1 MQFVPR
7 VLRRGAVLLLA
18 PLLGVALIACLGGGE
33 DLEPVDL
40 HDEVM
45 EALRTDEVSHL
56 RYTFQEASGQPVE
69 QYELWIDWEHER
81 LRQERKFPE
90 RPLIV
95 RVVDGGRVVET
106 DRAPRALEAESFEDA
121 AIAGTH
127 LFRWLRFDESVFREP
142 LSRLESDD
150 DEIERFGWAIEYQ
163 DSDSGVCG
171 IITLELEADS
181 SLPRRSFAEACPELG
196 KADGLGYIT
205 EYELMEVLPR
215 AGLPPSTFELSSV
228 SPTSPA
234 PVAPPAGPPAGTP
247 TPSPTPS
254 SGVTTRPPFVLPPPE
269 PGPLPRV
276 ATWGAWLVDIDGGAA
291 TLLSEERAG
300 QLVLETSFDEDG
312 LPVVRFSDR
321 NESWNV
327 RFDLDGNEL
336 GVQAPVFGCEQL
348 DEDTVAVE
356 WSAGEFRKFE
366 GVTCGRRSPDGW
378 LMTYRL
384 DAGDVEVE
392 GRFTVP
398 TWDQWLIDLV
408 SGERTLLREGMRHC
422 GGCDT
427 GYGEQWSPSGA
438 YVVLPELLWPGEV
451 YLADVET
458 GEIRLISFV
467 EPATYRRYRPLWAPD
482 GDRLVYPAA
491 DGGTVYEDLEA
502 GTRVELDLAW
512 PAAFDPS
519 GRYLYSPAW
528 WLREVAQ
535 AAETTVFDTVTGEI
549 AGIRAGDARVDLVL
563 GASNIPVAGLGEGGG
578 AGFAAALEGVEGCAG
593 TTVYAADGTNLL
605 CVPNATSATFSP
617 DGRRVALAV
626 RHATEVPLDASNPWL
641 PGRFAVVVVDVETGA
656 ARIVA
661 DDLYSSS
668 APGIVWNEAGTH
680 LLLRWPGVLGV

>member
-1 MQFVPR
+1 
-7 VLRRGAVLLLA
+7 LLLA
-18 PLLGVALIACLGGGE
+18 PLLGVALIACLGGGG
-33 DLEPVDL
+33 DLEPVGL

-69 QYELWIDWEHER
+69 QYELWIDWEQER
-81 LRQERKFPE
+81 LREERKFPD
-90 RPLIV
+90 RPLSV

-106 DRAPRALEAESFEDA
+106 DRAPRPLEAESFEDA
-121 AIAGTH
+121 AITGTH

-150 DEIERFGWAIEYQ
+150 DEIERFGWAIEYR

-171 IITLELEADS
+171 VITLELEADS

-196 KADGLGYIT
+196 EADGLGYIT
-205 EYELMEVLPR
+205 EYELIEVLPR

-228 SPTSPA
+228 SPSSPA
-234 PVAPPAGPPAGTP
+234 PVPPPPGPPSGTP

-269 PGPLPRV
+269 PGPLPTV

-312 LPVVRFSDR
+312 LPVVRFSNR

-327 RFDLDGNEL
+327 RFDLEGNEL
-336 GVQAPVFGCEQL
+336 GVQVPVLGCEQL
-348 DEDTVAVE
+348 DEGTVAVDGPG
-356 WSAGEFRKFE
+356 SGAPRKFE
-366 GVTCGRRSPDGW
+366 GMTCGPRSPDGR

-384 DAGDVEVE
+384 DAGEVEVE

-398 TWDQWLIDLV
+398 TWDQWLIDVV

-427 GYGEQWSPSGA
+427 GYGEQWSSSGA
-438 YVVLPELLWPGEV
+438 YVLLPELLWPSEV
-451 YLADVET
+451 YLANVAT
-458 GEIRLISFV
+458 GETRSISLV
-467 EPATYRRYRPLWAPD
+467 EPATYRNYQPLWAPD
-482 GDRLVYPAA
+482 GDQLVYPAA
-491 DGGTVYEDLEA
+491 DGGTVYEDLDA
-502 GTRVELDLAW
+502 ATRAELDLAW

-528 WLREVAQ
+528 WLSEVGQ

-549 AGIRAGDARVDLVL
+549 AGVRAGQAPQAGVVW
-563 GASNIPVAGLGEGGG
+563 GASDIPIAGLGEGGG
-578 AGFAAALEGVEGCAG
+578 ASFATALIGVGGCAG

-605 CVPNATSATFSP
+605 CVPDGTSATFSP
-617 DGRRVALAV
+617 DGTRVALTV
-626 RHATEVPLDASNPWL
+626 RHRDAEALGASNPWL
-641 PGRFAVVVVDVETGA
+641 PGRFALVMVDVETGA

-661 DDLYSSS
+661 NDLYSSS
-668 APGIVWNEAGTH
+668 APGIVWNDVGTH